1 MHKCLMLAGIA
12 RTIEKNNDE
21 TALIPLILCDAICDG
36 ISRII
41 PLGEGWELRVL
52 YFHSSGCENV
62 LWSCSATAC
71 KGIECIRR
79 MHSRDHEKRHLKACA
94 EKGLVLLSIQVQ
106 PGRTFSQLGTI
117 SFARPCTRMCARR
130 IGDHFI
136 INPLSLSISPPPYQ
150 TGENRGYVEREW
162 VCS

>member
-52 YFHSSGCENV
+52 YE
-62 LWSCSATAC
+62 
-71 KGIECIRR
+71 
-79 MHSRDHEKRHLKACA
+79 
-94 EKGLVLLSIQVQ
+94 
-106 PGRTFSQLGTI
+106 GRFT
-117 SFARPCTRMCARR
+117 
-130 IGDHFI
+130 
-136 INPLSLSISPPPYQ
+136 
-150 TGENRGYVEREW
+150 
-162 VCS
+162 